1 MTDSLKYEI
10 KRLGAEDLEL
20 MEEILDLFGE
30 EFEEKETY
38 GANRPGKDYMDGLL
52 GRGSFIAL
60 AAVSN
65 ERVIGALC
73 AYEFKKFEQERSEIY
88 IYDLAVAKEF
98 RRKGVA
104 TALINAV
111 QPIARE
117 MGAWVI
123 FIQAE
128 WDDEAPVA
136 LYTKLGKKEN
146 IHHFDIPVKLI
157 RDHMINKPQK
167 A

>member
-10 KRLGAEDLEL
+10 KRLGAHDLQL
-20 MEEILDLFGE
+20 MDKVLDLFGE
-30 EFEEKETY
+30 EFEEKEMY
-38 GANRPGKDYMDGLL
+38 GGNRPSTGYMTGLL
-52 GRGSFIAL
+52 SSSSFIAL
-60 AAVSN
+60 TALSDQ
-65 ERVIGALC
+65 RVIGGLC
-73 AYEFKKFEQERSEIY
+73 AYELKKFEQERSEIY
-88 IYDLAVAKEF
+88 IYDLAVAKKF

-123 FIQAE
+123 IIQSD

-146 IHHFDIPVKLI
+146 IHSFDIPVK
-157 RDHMINKPQK
+157 RNREE
-167 A
+167 